1 MANDT
6 HNLTLVPLSRIA
18 PSPVTRTLRR
28 ILEAGIDGIGPL
40 PTAKSAAAG
49 HLGRQRDVD
58 VAIDRLILSH
68 TGLAGAQGFA
78 TNIGGILTTAITLPA
93 NIAGLAVVQVRM
105 LAAIAHLRG
114 YNVDDARVR
123 TAIVMCLLGE
133 DIGGLITTEH
143 LPSSPMA
150 VATAPMFDPELD
162 ERVAQLVLAAL
173 FTQSGGKRFTV
184 FAGKRVPFLGG
195 GVGAIVDGYA
205 THKLGQYAKTAFVT
219 RRAAVR

>member
-6 HNLTLVPLSRIA
+6 LNKTLVPLSRIA

-28 ILEAGIDGIGPL
+28 ILEAGIDGAGPL

-58 VAIDRLILSH
+58 GAINRLILTH

-78 TNIGGILTTAITLPA
+78 TNIGGIITTAVTLPA
-93 NIAGLAVVQVRM
+93 NIVGLAVVQVRM
-105 LAAIAHLRG
+105 IAAIAHLRG
-114 YNVDDARVR
+114 YDVGDARVR
-123 TAIVMCLLGE
+123 TAIVMCLLG
-133 DIGGLITTEH
+133 DDLGDLITGEH

-162 ERVAQLVLAAL
+162 EKVAQLVLASL
-173 FTQSGGKRFTV
+173 FAQSGGKRLTV
-184 FAGKRVPFLGG
+184 LAGKRVPLLGG
-195 GVGAIVDGYA
+195 GVGAVVDGYA
-205 THKLGQYAKTAFVT
+205 THKLGQYTKNAFVA
-219 RRAAVR
+219 RRALR